1 MKEINV
7 KEIRERMG
15 LSQTEFAKMLGVH
28 MRTVQNYEAG
38 GIIPE
43 SKYEILRM
51 YEKKAISENK
61 SSNVVSNVNG
71 SGINISQNDFSEMIA
86 LLKKKDEQIDKLISI
101 ISEKLNE
108 K

>member
-7 KEIRERMG
+7 KKIRERMG

-38 GIIPE
+38 GVIPE
-43 SKYEILRM
+43 SKCEILRI
-51 YEKKAISENK
+51 YEKRAISENK
-61 SSNVVSNVNG
+61 GSNVVSNVNG